1 MLKTL
6 LLVTI
11 TWTTMS
17 FLFCVA
23 WSRVHSRARAIVSRT
38 PVEVPDAL
46 SFTLWRLSSPVPGH
60 DARGNS
66 H

>member
-17 FLFCVA
+17 FLFCMA
-23 WSRVHSRARAIVSRT
+23 WSRVHTRARVLVSRA
-38 PVEVPDAL
+38 PVEVPGAL
-46 SFTLWRLSSPVPGH
+46 SFTLWRLSPPVPGR
-60 DARGNS
+60 DSRSAS
-66 H
+66 Q